1 MQGRTFGHIVGY
13 VQERTFGHVV
23 GYVQGRTFGHVV
35 GCMHGQA
42 VGHSAREARTHKN
55 VCFVCLVQHILF
67 DAYVRVEC
75 RLVCMF

>member
-1 MQGRTFGHIVGY
+1 
-13 VQERTFGHVV
+13 
-23 GYVQGRTFGHVV
+23 VQGRTFGHVV

-42 VGHSAREARTHKN
+42 VGHSAREARTHKS
-55 VCFVCLVQHILF
+55 VCFVCLVQRILF